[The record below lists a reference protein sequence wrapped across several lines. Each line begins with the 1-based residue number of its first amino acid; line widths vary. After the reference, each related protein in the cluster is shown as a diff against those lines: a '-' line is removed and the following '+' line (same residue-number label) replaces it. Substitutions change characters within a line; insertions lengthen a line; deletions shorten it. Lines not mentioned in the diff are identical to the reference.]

1 MSEVIN
7 KINKDAEGRMKKSL
21 ETLKHGIEKIRT
33 GRANPALLENITVE
47 YYGSRTPLSQV
58 ASVSVADARTLSVT
72 PWDKTMVQP
81 IEKAIMESG
90 LGLNPNTSGQVIRV
104 PLPALTEERRKEF
117 GKLVRKE
124 GEEAKIAVRN
134 VRATPS
140 DAVKKKDRRRRGKA
154 RRRSDAET
162 YRPPL
167 RDRQAGGW
175 QEQELLFEVAPPSN
189 ASTSA

>member
-1 MSEVIN
+1 MSDVIN

-72 PWDKTMVQP
+72 PWDKAMVQP

-117 GKLVRKE
+117 GKLVRNVRRDALQHLKDALKKKE
-124 GEEAKIAVRN
+124 IAEDEEKRAEEAMQKI
-134 VRATPS
+134 T
-140 DAVKKKDRRRRGKA
+140 DRHVADIDKLVAGK
-154 RRRSDAET
+154 
-162 YRPPL
+162 
-167 RDRQAGGW
+167 
-175 QEQELLFEVAPPSN
+175 EQELLAV
-189 ASTSA
+189 

>member
-1 MSEVIN
+1 MSDIIN
-7 KINKDAEGRMKKSL
+7 KINKDAEARMKKSL
-21 ETLKHGIEKIRT
+21 ETIKHGIEKIRT

-58 ASVSVADARTLSVT
+58 ASVSVTDARTLSVT
-72 PWDKTMVQP
+72 PWDKAMVQP

-134 VRATPS
+134 VRR
-140 DAVKKKDRRRRGKA
+140 DALQHLPRA
-154 RRRSDAET
+154 RAEHVAAACGGD
-162 YRPPL
+162 Y
-167 RDRQAGGW
+167 GW
-175 QEQELLFEVAPPSN
+175 QWPLGEGPRAP
-189 ASTSA
+189 AYRWTSKGCRGGARVGD